1 MLISIELNPYYFCH
15 KYKQQYINRYKRDN
29 MPKDTTNH
37 DIETLLNQAE
47 NIYPA
52 ITRAKNATR
61 QLKALDFY
69 LRSVHTILDTV
80 SKNPDKYID
89 FFNNNREFIFDLQ
102 NSKLPEVKKTLSQ
115 IQNDL
120 GPIYD
125 EVEQLMNKIL
135 ITQYQ
140 YRSKKLDVSQ
150 LPNIA
155 STWPRTIVSQK
166 PKGQSTKSATI
177 RAQMQEISQEFQN
190 IATYVPNITNVASF
204 VDKLFNVLLDAAQQ
218 EDSNFFFKTYQDI
231 LKRYQEVLNRQY
243 GQPITSIINSN
254 LALKQKSTAAC
265 AIITRYCPQPEPE
278 AIQQLR
284 SLFKQAANSPSIM
297 GINTTQQILRHTQL
311 LQLLHNNLTQL
322 PLDILKKNQDLI
334 ISCHNYLEQKFTQPK
349 PYPRI
354 RTFNTGFEQNL
365 IRTNQEL
372 IQSKLLEAK
381 RRPSRR

>member
-1 MLISIELNPYYFCH
+1 MLISIELNLYYFCH

-69 LRSVHTILDTV
+69 LRSVHAILDTV

-102 NSKLPEVKKTLSQ
+102 NSKLPEVKKTISQ

-218 EDSNFFFKTYQDI
+218 EDSNFFLKHIKT
-231 LKRYQEVLNRQY
+231 
-243 GQPITSIINSN
+243 S
-254 LALKQKSTAAC
+254 
-265 AIITRYCPQPEPE
+265 
-278 AIQQLR
+278 
-284 SLFKQAANSPSIM
+284 
-297 GINTTQQILRHTQL
+297 
-311 LQLLHNNLTQL
+311 
-322 PLDILKKNQDLI
+322 
-334 ISCHNYLEQKFTQPK
+334 
-349 PYPRI
+349 
-354 RTFNTGFEQNL
+354 
-365 IRTNQEL
+365 
-372 IQSKLLEAK
+372 
-381 RRPSRR
+381 